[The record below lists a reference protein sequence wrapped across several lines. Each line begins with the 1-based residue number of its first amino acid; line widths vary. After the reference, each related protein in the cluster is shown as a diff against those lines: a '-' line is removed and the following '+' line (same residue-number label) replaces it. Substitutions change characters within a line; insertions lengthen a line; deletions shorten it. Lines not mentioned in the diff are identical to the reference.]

1 MSQSIARSPLGSI
14 PKEIAALLGE
24 PSLIRGES
32 PEEFDALLLSVAN
45 SVRARD
51 ILVWSWCHDVTCHIW
66 EKRRFQRIRAGIL
79 VEAQVQV
86 VEELLKSTYDAEDA
100 DPSLLNAEKAVL
112 EHLYAIVD
120 AKNEARRW
128 ARDPEFG
135 GKIDE
140 RLRLRGYDRS
150 SVLAKAY
157 LHCAAPLAQI
167 DRSIADLETRRI
179 VTLREISR
187 HDAAMA
193 RRFEELSNV
202 IEGEFTQA
210 AE

>member
-14 PKEIAALLGE
+14 PKGIAALLGE
-24 PSLIRGES
+24 PNLIRGES
-32 PEEFDALLLSVAN
+32 PEEFYAFLLSVAN
-45 SVRARD
+45 AVGARD
-51 ILVWSWCHDVTCHIW
+51 ILVWSWCHDVTYHIW
-66 EKRRFQRIRAGIL
+66 ESRRFQRIRAGIL

-86 VEELLKSTYDAEDA
+86 VEELLKSTYDAE
-100 DPSLLNAEKAVL
+100 NAVAA
-112 EHLYAIVD
+112 HLYVITD
-120 AKNEARRW
+120 AKNEARKW
-128 ARDPEFG
+128 ASNPEFG

-140 RLRLRGYDRS
+140 RLRLRGYDRN

-179 VTLREISR
+179 GTLREISR

-193 RRFEELSNV
+193 RRFEDLSKI
-202 IEGEFTQA
+202 IEGEFSQA